1 MSDSAKVAHYK
12 TAFGKAKTNLS
23 PELLDKLAHI
33 NAWHAREDTF
43 GDGVM
48 SKLTITEFGTFV
60 RPEDGKTHG
69 RIVYEGIVTQDMCNS
84 HGMMHGGCAAFM
96 VDCCTSIALVIMG
109 LATGG
114 PVDLVSQS
122 LTTTYHAGAKLGDK
136 IRVVNTSTA
145 GGKRAVTARAE
156 IWDLTTKRLT
166 VIGNHVKMVPS
177 KSEFKL

>member
-69 RIVYEGIVTQDMCNS
+69 RIVYEGIVTQGESLPVNALSCLMYVRPRHVQLSWHDARRLRRF
-84 HGMMHGGCAAFM
+84 HG
-96 VDCCTSIALVIMG
+96 
-109 LATGG
+109 
-114 PVDLVSQS
+114 
-122 LTTTYHAGAKLGDK
+122 
-136 IRVVNTSTA
+136 
-145 GGKRAVTARAE
+145 
-156 IWDLTTKRLT
+156 
-166 VIGNHVKMVPS
+166 
-177 KSEFKL
+177 